1 MAYAKDKTNV
11 INRQGNIYLRIFM
24 SINNKFTF
32 YIKIYVKEEKLLKT
46 VLSYKNGNQLYILV
60 WYLQPVSFHSLFH
73 PIFLGYST
81 SGRLAYK
88 VRRNME

>member
-1 MAYAKDKTNV
+1 MAYAKDKANV

-60 WYLQPVSFHSLFH
+60 WYL
-73 PIFLGYST
+73 
-81 SGRLAYK
+81 
-88 VRRNME
+88 